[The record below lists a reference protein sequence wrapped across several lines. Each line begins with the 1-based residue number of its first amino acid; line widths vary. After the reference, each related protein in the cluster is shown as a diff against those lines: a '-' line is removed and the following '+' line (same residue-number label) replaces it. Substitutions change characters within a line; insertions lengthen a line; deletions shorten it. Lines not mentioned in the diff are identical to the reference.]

1 MYNKYYRDVTKQKQM
16 RNNFESE
23 LIKRRGE
30 KIMKAKK
37 FFAKTITKASAL
49 ALVGAT
55 ALSVGAPVHAKTI
68 TYKDCVI
75 EIIKPEDCFPNINKP
90 DTDCP
95 EVDVPEVDVPE
106 VDVPEVDVPEVDVPE
121 VDVPGTDKPGV
132 DVPET
137 ETPGTE
143 TPDTDVSS
151 QTAYENRVLE
161 LVNEERAK
169 QGLKALEM
177 DESVRN
183 VARLK
188 SEDMRK
194 NNYFDHT
201 SPTYGSPFD
210 MLKQF
215 GISYSS
221 AGENIAQGYRTPEE
235 VVEGWMNS
243 PGHRA
248 NILNESFTHLGVGY
262 DSNGHYWTQMFIGK

>member
-1 MYNKYYRDVTKQKQM
+1 MYNNYYRVVTKTKQIC
-16 RNNFESE
+16 NNFESE

-37 FFAKTITKASAL
+37 FITKTSAL
-49 ALVGAT
+49 LLAGAT

-68 TYKDCVI
+68 TYKNCVI
-75 EIIKPEDCFPNINKP
+75 EVIKPEDCFPNVNKP
-90 DTDCP
+90 ETDAP
-95 EVDVPEVDVPE
+95 EVDTPEVEVPEIDAPATDEPGWLPDMSVPTPDVPEVDGPT
-106 VDVPEVDVPEVDVPE
+106 
-121 VDVPGTDKPGV
+121 TDK
-132 DVPET
+132 PET
-137 ETPGTE
+137 ETPE
-143 TPDTDVSS
+143 TDSEVSS
-151 QTAYENRVLE
+151 QTAYENKVLE
-161 LVNEERAK
+161 LVNVERAK
-169 QGLKALEM
+169 QGLKALQM
-177 DESVRN
+177 DESVRK

-210 MLKQF
+210 MLKKF

-221 AGENIAQGYRTPEE
+221 AGENIAQGYRTPEQ
-235 VVEGWMNS
+235 VVTGWMNS

-248 NILNESFTHLGVGY
+248 NILNASFTHLGVGY